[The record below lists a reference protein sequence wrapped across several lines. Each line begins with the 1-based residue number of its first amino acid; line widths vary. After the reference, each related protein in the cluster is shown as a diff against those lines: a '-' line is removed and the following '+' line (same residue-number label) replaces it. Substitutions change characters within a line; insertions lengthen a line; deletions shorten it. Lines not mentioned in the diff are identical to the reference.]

1 MKFKRGINLMLSGK
15 QSLTIP
21 SDEVWK
27 VSFSSQEFAPDGGT
41 YGKSGIRISG
51 ERPAWSNPVNV
62 VLGPGTEID
71 MDEKYAGISGIAFTA
86 D

>member
-1 MKFKRGINLMLSGK
+1 MKFKRGINLNLSGK

-41 YGKSGIRISG
+41 ASQSGIRISG

-62 VLGPGTEID
+62 VLGPDTKIETYD
-71 MDEKYAGISGIAFTA
+71 KRAGISGIAFTA